1 MQSKTTCS
9 HSLLHFMFRS
19 LSVRALQIILAI
31 LHAVKNYVLTHIA
44 ALNIQVIISKGNAA
58 RYIID
63 PTQIDGDA
71 SADGQAGKPAGS
83 TSRRWEWAVCIYM
96 SACYLWACSSCV
108 VVYAN
113 GQAGKPAGSTS
124 RRWEWAVCIYMS
136 ACYLWSCSS
145 CVVVYANGQAGK
157 PAGSTSRR
165 WEWAVCIYMSAC
177 YLWACSSCVV
187 VYANGQAGKP
197 AGSTSRRWKW
207 AVCVYMIYFCN
218 LPELLY
224 PVPLQPMCFF
234 LSNHPL
240 TESLAARSYPVPL
253 QSTRL
258 SNPSL
263 THFRIARSTL
273 FSGSDISTALASA
286 LQHARQRSH
295 PWNEASLSSTV
306 DRWELGCFNLH
317 TYIEGCPS
325 GNVTPLES
333 KRRWAVQL
341 TGGKYAV

>member
-96 SACYLWACSSCV
+96 SACYLWA
-108 VVYAN
+108 
-113 GQAGKPAGSTS
+113 
-124 RRWEWAVCIYMS
+124 
-136 ACYLWSCSS
+136 CSS

>member
-1 MQSKTTCS
+1 
-9 HSLLHFMFRS
+9 
-19 LSVRALQIILAI
+19 
-31 LHAVKNYVLTHIA
+31 
-44 ALNIQVIISKGNAA
+44 
-58 RYIID
+58 
-63 PTQIDGDA
+63 
-71 SADGQAGKPAGS
+71 
-83 TSRRWEWAVCIYM
+83 
-96 SACYLWACSSCV
+96 
-108 VVYAN
+108 
-113 GQAGKPAGSTS
+113 
-124 RRWEWAVCIYMS
+124 
-136 ACYLWSCSS
+136 
-145 CVVVYANGQAGK
+145 
-157 PAGSTSRR
+157 
-165 WEWAVCIYMSAC
+165 
-177 YLWACSSCVV
+177 VV